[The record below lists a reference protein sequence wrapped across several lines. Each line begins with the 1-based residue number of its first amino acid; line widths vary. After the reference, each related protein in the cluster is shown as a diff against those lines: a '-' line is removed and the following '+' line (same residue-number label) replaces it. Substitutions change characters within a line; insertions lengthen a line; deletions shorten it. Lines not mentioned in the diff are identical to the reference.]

1 MQVVC
6 KCIRLIRAEV
16 RVNPANSHIHFRH
29 FPGIGIGFLSINRDR
44 STPAGMRLNKLCA
57 LHEHT
62 AGATAA
68 IINAAVVKRAQNSN
82 QRFDYAGRRVEFA
95 ATNTFFF
102 RKLSDAV
109 FIGAPQKI
117 FTLFCVAHID
127 IVGKNIDH
135 IAQHPLIEVRTGVV
149 LRKYIFQCFILRLNR
164 SHGRIND
171 SADLRGM
178 GGGGNGT
185 PSCFLRDKEY
195 ALHSI
200 SVAVILET
208 IALIHKFLIT
218 LIKGCG
224 NVAQENKPDDN
235 FSVFCRRNVTPQ
247 NASCIPKL
255 FLKADVGICSFCH
268 LIYPPVLL
276 CFCFV
281 RH

>member
-1 MQVVC
+1 MC
-6 KCIRLIRAEV
+6 
-16 RVNPANSHIHFRH
+16 
-29 FPGIGIGFLSINRDR
+29 
-44 STPAGMRLNKLCA
+44 LNKFCA

-62 AGATAA
+62 AGPTAA
-68 IINAAVVKRAQNSN
+68 IVDAAVIKRAQNSN

-109 FIGAPQKI
+109 FIGAPQKV

-135 IAQHPLIEVRTGVV
+135 IAQHPLIKVGAGVV
-149 LRKYIFQCFILRLNR
+149 LGKHILQCFILRLNR

-185 PSCFLRDKEY
+185 PSCFFRDKEY
-195 ALHSI
+195 ILHSI
-200 SVAVILET
+200 SITVILEA

-235 FSVFCRRNVTPQ
+235 FSIFCRWNVAPQ
-247 NASCIPKL
+247 NASRIPKL

-276 CFCFV
+276 SPGFV